1 MDWWILRE
9 SNWLLWSTTYFCNN
23 VKANICNFAKQGL
36 CDYLSVTYL
45 WLSSMNYT
53 SSVAQEKKVVQ
64 LLKTMNLLTSLG
76 LIIHTTK
83 SVFQPV

>member
-1 MDWWILRE
+1 MGWWIIRE

-23 VKANICNFAKQGL
+23 VKANICNFAKQGI
-36 CDYLSVTYL
+36 CDYLSVIYL

-53 SSVAQEKKVVQ
+53 SNVAQEKKVVQ
-64 LLKTMNLLTSLG
+64 LLKTVNLLTSLR